1 MAEIKFDTGL
11 VEYDLNGK
19 CKICFNPTDGAFVER
34 LFNCFSDMDKRH
46 EAYASEIEKCGDKIK
61 IFDIARNRDREI
73 REMINGVLGA
83 NVCDPLFGEMNIC
96 ALADGLPVWCNL
108 MLAIMD
114 ECDSAFS
121 REQMRTNPR
130 IKKYTAKYHK

>member
-19 CKICFNPTDGAFVER
+19 CKVWFNPTDGAFVER
-34 LFNCFSDMDKRH
+34 LFNCFSSLDKKH
-46 EAYASEIEKCGDKIK
+46 ENYVAEIEKCGDKVK
-61 IFDIARNRDREI
+61 VFEIAREKDREM
-73 REMINGVLGA
+73 RAMIDEVMGA
-83 NVCDPLFGEMNIC
+83 NVCDLLFGSMNLY
-96 ALADGLPVWCNL
+96 ALADGLPIWCNL

-114 ECDSAFS
+114 ECDSAFA

>member
-1 MAEIKFDTGL
+1 MRNLLSVK
-11 VEYDLNGK
+11 DLSLRFINEA
-19 CKICFNPTDGAFVER
+19 TER
-34 LFNCFSDMDKRH
+34 N
-46 EAYASEIEKCGDKIK
+46 A
-61 IFDIARNRDREI
+61 
-73 REMINGVLGA
+73 INGILGA
-83 NVCDPLFGEMNIC
+83 DVCGPLFGGMNLY

-130 IKKYTAKYHK
+130 IKKYTAKYHR